1 MDSIY
6 LSFDGVSAVGW
17 EAFPKTGVTSDLNV
31 QALQCHYNNSKIF
44 GDLDEVFLLEMTQV
58 PGKAP
63 LVYYQ
68 YLRYKGVKD
77 RAGRTPSVFG
87 VTIATD
93 TFCPDSEM
101 MLSLCRDIFQKC
113 VVGGKLL
120 SMSADGSITWLCNTL
135 SDPQAESVHKD
146 AEDKLVRILTAY
158 QNSGMLTDMPVAGWA
173 VTPPLSLNNEAQ
185 ILVKMNPS
193 DVTGASLMSLLKTG
207 KKVAVCNQ
215 FPPKVAEQAVAAAER
230 SRLQAE
236 TTAASLSSQLEEAR
250 SGNSVLTAKL
260 KELNDEKTVLGKK
273 LAEATTS
280 TGKKENGLKMHIQE
294 LQKQLEDKDA
304 KHEAQ
309 LRKYK
314 AEGNYSCQDQLDRIN
329 AKLSHMAEAGG
340 KKHADNSM
348 PMLKHLLIG
357 GAIALAVAVLGF
369 FIGRLTV
376 GNDKEQN
383 TEKKDEPQEQTEKT
397 LPQKEEHEMPF
408 GKGDDSFE
416 SDEEFTTDAP
426 RHNPDTRTYNPG
438 QPSHSEQTDIDK
450 DRDHMQG
457 EQP

>member
-1 MDSIY
+1 MNSIY
-6 LSFDGVSAVGW
+6 LSFDGVGSGGW
-17 EAFPKTGVTSDLNV
+17 EAIPKAGPGSPWDYKV
-31 QALQCHYNNSKIF
+31 LQCHYDNRDMF
-44 GDLDEVFLLEMTQV
+44 GALGEMLLIETARSPQ
-58 PGKAP
+58 GGI

-68 YLRYKGVKD
+68 YLRYKGVED
-77 RAGRTPSVFG
+77 RSGRHGSAFG

-93 TFCPDSEM
+93 TFCPDYEM
-101 MLSLCRDIFQKC
+101 MFSLCRDIFDKC
-113 VVGGKLL
+113 VAGGRLL
-120 SMSADGSITWLCNTL
+120 TADSDGRTKWMCDSLTGAGATL
-135 SDPQAESVHKD
+135 ESAES
-146 AEDKLVRILTAY
+146 KLVKVLTAY
-158 QNSGMLTDMPVAGWA
+158 HDTGMLTDMPVTGWS
-173 VTPPLSLNNEAQ
+173 VSQSLNLNNKAQ
-185 ILVKMNPS
+185 TLVSMNPS

-376 GNDKEQN
+376 GKDKEQN
-383 TEKKDEPQEQTEKT
+383 TEKKEEPQEQTEKT

-426 RHNPDTRTYNPG
+426 RHNPNTRTYNPG